1 MIRTNLCL
9 HYAVRDVLD
18 MTLYDLLKT
27 KKCFKLVCAA
37 ANENEEE
44 IKKLIA
50 IYSKAGCHFFDL
62 CAKKEI
68 LQAAKQ
74 GLDYSI
80 PKEEQNDFHFCIS
93 VGIKDNQHI
102 SKAFIARNICTNCKK
117 CLEICPQHA
126 IEQHDKTC
134 TVISKNCI
142 GCQKCLETCPAQAI
156 SMHSEDTNLQKIL
169 PELISL
175 GISCIELHI
184 SGEDEEEI
192 DKKWNELNT
201 CFNGI
206 LSICQ
211 SRSEIGDE
219 KIIKRLQR
227 LISKR
232 PPFSTII
239 QTDGKPMSG
248 SDDSYKTTLQT
259 VAFAEII
266 QNSKL
271 PVFIMLS
278 GGTNSK
284 TSELA
289 HLCGVNADAVAMG
302 SYARKIVRPY
312 LDMPDLLENK
322 QAFEEAVNLAKKL
335 IKSVSA

>member
-1 MIRTNLCL
+1 
-9 HYAVRDVLD
+9 
-18 MTLYDLLKT
+18 MTLYNLLKT

-37 ANENEEE
+37 SNENEDE

-62 CAKKEI
+62 CAKKEVI
-68 LQAAKQ
+68 DAAKQ

-80 PKEEQNDFHFCIS
+80 PKEEQNNYHFCIS

-102 SKAFIARNICTNCKK
+102 SKATINKNICTNCKK
-117 CLEICPQHA
+117 CLLVCPQNA
-126 IEQHDKTC
+126 IQQFDKSCSIIT
-134 TVISKNCI
+134 KNCI
-142 GCQKCLETCPAQAI
+142 GCGRCIEICPNQAI
-156 SMHSEDTNLQKIL
+156 CYHSEDMNFKKTL
-169 PELISL
+169 PEIIPL

-192 DKKWNELNT
+192 DKKWNELNAY
-201 CFNGI
+201 FDGI

-211 SRSEIGDE
+211 NRSEIGDS
-219 KIIKRLQR
+219 KIIERLKR
-227 LISKR
+227 LISTR
-232 PPFSTII
+232 PPYSTII

-248 SDDSYKTTLQT
+248 SDNSYKTTLQT
-259 VAFAEII
+259 IAFAEII
-266 QNSKL
+266 QNSNL

-289 HLCGVNADAVAMG
+289 HLCGIQYDAIAIG
-302 SYARKIVRPY
+302 SYARKIIRQY

-322 QAFEEAVNLAKKL
+322 QSFEEAVSTATKL
-335 IKSVSA
+335 INSIR

>member
-1 MIRTNLCL
+1 
-9 HYAVRDVLD
+9 

-102 SKAFIARNICTNCKK
+102 SKA
-117 CLEICPQHA
+117 LEICPQHA
-126 IEQHDKTC
+126 IEQHGKTC

-142 GCQKCLETCPAQAI
+142 GCQKCLEICPSQAI

-169 PELISL
+169 PEIIPL

-211 SRSEIGDE
+211 SRNEIGDK
-219 KIIKRLQR
+219 KIIERLQR

-232 PPFSTII
+232 PPFSTIV

-312 LDMPDLLENK
+312 LDMPGLLENK

-335 IKSVSA
+335 IKNVSA

>member
-9 HYAVRDVLD
+9 HYAVRDVFN

-50 IYSKAGCHFFDL
+50 IYAKAGCRFFDL

-68 LQAAKQ
+68 LQSAKQ

-80 PKEEQNDFHFCIS
+80 AKEKQDDYHFCIS

-102 SKAFIARNICTNCKK
+102 SKAYISRNICTNCQR
-117 CLEICPQHA
+117 CLQICPQNA
-126 IEQHDKTC
+126 IKKQDGFCSIVT
-134 TVISKNCI
+134 KNCI
-142 GCQKCLETCPAQAI
+142 GCKKCFEICPSQAI
-156 SMHSEDTNLQKIL
+156 SMHSEDINLQKIL

-192 DKKWNELNT
+192 EKKWEELNSS
-201 CFNGI
+201 FDGI

-211 SRSEIGDE
+211 NRNEIGDE

-248 SDDSYKTTLQT
+248 SDDTYKTTLQT

-322 QAFEEAVNLAKKL
+322 QSFEEAVNLAKNL
-335 IKSVSA
+335 IKSVSK